1 MLLQAIGH
9 YGSARK
15 NLDIVVE
22 DENGA
27 ISGRLRLTALCDIYS
42 AVVSGYHFGLG
53 EPKLQL
59 TVAALWH
66 TIIHRNYPLEDSLLG
81 RGTVYGVPKILM
93 VDASTF

>member
-9 YGSARK
+9 YGSAKK

-22 DENGA
+22 DENGV
-27 ISGRLRLTALCDIYS
+27 ISGRLRLIALCDIYS

-53 EPKLQL
+53 EPKLHL

-66 TIIHRNYPLEDSLLG
+66 A
-81 RGTVYGVPKILM
+81 ILRK
-93 VDASTF
+93 SH

>member
-9 YGSARK
+9 YGSDRK

-22 DENGA
+22 DENGV
-27 ISGRLRLTALCDIYS
+27 ISGRPRLTALCDVYS

-53 EPKLQL
+53 EPNLRL

-66 TIIHRNYPLEDSLLG
+66 AIIHRNYLLEDSLLG
-81 RGTVYGVPKILM
+81 RGAAYGVPKILM